1 MVFDSIFGVNESALA
16 YDMTRAHSAD
26 VFFLK
31 VRAWSWG
38 ITCTIGGFLIGNIM
52 GVFDINIFGIL
63 WDLISGLWH

>member
-1 MVFDSIFGVNESALA
+1 MFDSLFGVNETALA

-38 ITCTIGGFLIGNIM
+38 ITCTTGGFLLGNVL
-52 GVFDINIFGIL
+52 GVFDYNFFG
-63 WDLISGLWH
+63 WAWGLISSLW

>member
-1 MVFDSIFGVNESALA
+1 MVFDSIFGANESALA

>member
-1 MVFDSIFGVNESALA
+1 MLDSLFGVNETTMA

-38 ITCTIGGFLIGNIM
+38 ITCTIGGFLVGNIL
-52 GVFDINIFGIL
+52 GVFEFNFFGIVWNWLINL
-63 WDLISGLWH
+63 W